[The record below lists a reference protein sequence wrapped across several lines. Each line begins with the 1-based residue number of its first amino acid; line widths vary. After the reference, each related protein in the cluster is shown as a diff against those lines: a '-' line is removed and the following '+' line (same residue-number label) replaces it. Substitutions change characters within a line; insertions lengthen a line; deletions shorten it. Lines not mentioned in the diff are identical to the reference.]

1 MTSLLA
7 DNRQGKCRHPMT
19 DIGYD
24 LVAILPRLRRFARA
38 ICGSADIADDLVQ
51 ATCARA
57 LAAADSWQPGTR
69 LDAWLF
75 RILRNLWIDRL
86 RRSRVEGAQVDVDD
100 RRDLVGDR
108 GEPAM
113 HARLTLDRV
122 RKAIAALPD
131 DQREVLV
138 LVCVEEK
145 SYIETADILGIPMG
159 TVMSRLARARKRL
172 MTLIEQNRMAACMIG
187 KSGSSRKTVS
197 LE

>member
-1 MTSLLA
+1 
-7 DNRQGKCRHPMT
+7 MT

-24 LVAILPRLRRFARA
+24 LVATLPRLRRFARA

-86 RRSRVEGAQVDVDD
+86 RRSRVEGTQVDVDD

-172 MTLIEQNRMAACMIG
+172 MTLIEQNSMAACMLG

>member
-1 MTSLLA
+1 MTV
-7 DNRQGKCRHPMT
+7 

-24 LVAILPRLRRFARA
+24 LVGMLPRLRRFARA

-57 LAAADSWQPGTR
+57 LAAASSWQPGTR

-86 RRSRVEGAQVDVDD
+86 RKSRVEGMQVDIDD
-100 RRDLVGDR
+100 QRGLVGDR

-113 HARLTLDRV
+113 EARLTLDRV
-122 RKAIAALPD
+122 RKAIAALPE
-131 DQREVLV
+131 DQREVLI
-138 LVCVEEK
+138 LVCMEEK
-145 SYIETADILGIPMG
+145 SYMETAGILEIPIG

-172 MTLIEQNRMAACMIG
+172 MTLVEQDN
-187 KSGSSRKTVS
+187 KETSGRGAK
-197 LE
+197 